1 MVYALSTQ
9 SRRAPNEPIGR
20 PLSYHPTLAAAE
32 RGVKPVKTLRSVA
45 LQARAQILANTGVLG
60 DRQGMRGLRSAGWLH
75 QAQADLELAVVS
87 ATCHA

>member
-1 MVYALSTQ
+1 MVYTLSTQ
-9 SRRAPNEPIGR
+9 SRLAPTEPIGR
-20 PLSYHPTLAAAE
+20 PFIYHATLAAAE

-45 LQARAQILANTGVLG
+45 LQARAPILANTGVLG

-75 QAQADLELAVVS
+75 QAQADPELAVVS